1 MRPALWATII
11 AGVAGA
17 LPALAQNFPVKP
29 VRLIVGFAPG
39 GGTDLAA
46 RYVAAALTE
55 LWDATVLV
63 DNRAG
68 AGGAVATELAVRAAP
83 DGYTV
88 TLCTIG
94 HAITLFL
101 SVLELISL
109 DIDWVEFLIPCTILV
124 TAMMNLLFQ
133 KQQVASH
140 AIQYGMALGF
150 GLIHGLGYANYIRMI
165 LSADQQLIWGLFSF
179 NLGLEA
185 GQIVVVCL
193 VLLTVWISSR
203 VHAKAH
209 MHWVRFASVFVLFF
223 ALKLALERFPF

>member
-1 MRPALWATII
+1 MKDFIFYFRIGWFHIMSTAATDHLFFIAVLAII
-11 AGVAGA
+11 YS
-17 LPALAQNFPVKP
+17 
-29 VRLIVGFAPG
+29 FA
-39 GGTDLAA
+39 DW
-46 RYVAAALTE
+46 RK
-55 LWDATVLV
+55 VLV
-63 DNRAG
+63 LITAF
-68 AGGAVATELAVRAAP
+68 
-83 DGYTV
+83 
-88 TLCTIG
+88 TIG

-101 SVLELISL
+101 SVLELINL
-109 DIDWVEFLIPCTILV
+109 NIDWVEFLIPCTILV

-165 LSADQQLIWGLFSF
+165 LSADQQLLWGLFSF

-193 VLLTVWISSR
+193 VLLTVWVSSMI
-203 VHAKAH
+203 HAKAH
-209 MHWVRFASVFVLFF
+209 MRWVSFVSAFVLFF

>member
-1 MRPALWATII
+1 MSTAATDHLFFIAVLAII
-11 AGVAGA
+11 YS
-17 LPALAQNFPVKP
+17 
-29 VRLIVGFAPG
+29 FA
-39 GGTDLAA
+39 DW
-46 RYVAAALTE
+46 RK
-55 LWDATVLV
+55 VLV
-63 DNRAG
+63 LITAF
-68 AGGAVATELAVRAAP
+68 
-83 DGYTV
+83 
-88 TLCTIG
+88 TIG

-101 SVLELISL
+101 SVLELINL
-109 DIDWVEFLIPCTILV
+109 NIDWVEFLIPCTILV

-165 LSADQQLIWGLFSF
+165 LSADQQLLWGLYSF

-193 VLLTVWISSR
+193 VLLTVWVSSMI
-203 VHAKAH
+203 HAKAH
-209 MHWVRFASVFVLFF
+209 MRWVSFVSAFVLFF

>member
-1 MRPALWATII
+1 MQHMKDFIFYFKIGWFHIMSTAATDHLFFIAVLAII
-11 AGVAGA
+11 YS
-17 LPALAQNFPVKP
+17 
-29 VRLIVGFAPG
+29 FA
-39 GGTDLAA
+39 DW
-46 RYVAAALTE
+46 RK
-55 LWDATVLV
+55 VLV
-63 DNRAG
+63 LITAF
-68 AGGAVATELAVRAAP
+68 
-83 DGYTV
+83 
-88 TLCTIG
+88 TIG

-101 SVLELISL
+101 SVLELINL
-109 DIDWVEFLIPCTILV
+109 NIDWVEFLIPCTILV

-165 LSADQQLIWGLFSF
+165 LSADQQLRWGLFSF

-193 VLLTVWISSR
+193 VLLTVWVSSMI
-203 VHAKAH
+203 HAKAH
-209 MHWVRFASVFVLFF
+209 MRWVSFVSAFVLFF